1 MKELSNN
8 GSSYVRIYA
17 VVRRIPPGKV
27 ATYGQVAAIAGRCTA
42 RTVGYAMAAV
52 PIGTDIPWHRV
63 INHEGRVSKRRGGG
77 GELRQRKMLEAEGVW
92 FDTQGRVDFERVG
105 WRGV

>member
-1 MKELSNN
+1 MKEPSNE
-8 GSSYVRIYA
+8 SSYVRIYA

-27 ATYGQVAAIAGRCTA
+27 ATYGQVAAIAGSCTP

-77 GELRQRKMLEAEGVW
+77 ELRQRKMLEAEGVW
-92 FDTQGRVDFERVG
+92 FDAQGRVDFERVG
-105 WRGV
+105 WRGA